1 MFDDKHLSAEG
12 VKLLEV
18 HILAIM
24 TEGRQLRF
32 SESKIG
38 FQ

>member
-18 HILAIM
+18 HIIAIM

-32 SESKIG
+32 SESKID